1 MSHLLLLNRCL
12 SSCISSVD
20 KLCLAEFAAYY
31 YKEYRKD
38 CQETADAQPEVLTD
52 DVIELHHICDPDTF
66 LPNKIRLMNT
76 NELMKCRKV
85 KAVIR
90 YHKPNKTK
98 EPELNFHHLLILY
111 FPWRDER
118 SLFGSDQRYA
128 SKLCEHNVQAV
139 VERNRKNF
147 EPDAD
152 AVTEA
157 LEFLRN
163 NQGNVIHSSN
173 DSMNDQENADL
184 QHEEQDDS
192 APSESFNEQ
201 LPTHLVS
208 SSETENDSNPGMATY
223 NQKTEI
229 SNDELWECV
238 RS

>member
-1 MSHLLLLNRCL
+1 
-12 SSCISSVD
+12 
-20 KLCLAEFAAYY
+20 
-31 YKEYRKD
+31 
-38 CQETADAQPEVLTD
+38 
-52 DVIELHHICDPDTF
+52 
-66 LPNKIRLMNT
+66 MNT

-98 EPELNFHHLLILY
+98 EPELYFHHLLILY

-118 SLFGSDQRYA
+118 SLLGSDQRYA
-128 SKLCEHNVQAV
+128 SKLYEHNVQAV

-163 NQGNVIHSSN
+163 NQGNIIHSSN

-184 QHEEQDDS
+184 QSEEQDDS

-223 NQKTEI
+223 NQKAEI